1 MIKLKKLLK
10 LLIAF
15 LKVFFII
22 KIMLI
27 DYKKIVEY
35 IKRENELLYDRENI

>member
-15 LKVFFII
+15 LKVFLVI